1 MEECWSVVPLD
12 VAINFT
18 EACIDNNN
26 YNVAFSML
34 FWPLSAYI
42 WSVYLVILLSGS
54 FGIYFNY
61 SVLRISMHS
70 TIWFRVHVIVP
81 LVVTGSGLLVAIDTS
96 FQVPDSHMI
105 MYHAARRT
113 DL

>member
-1 MEECWSVVPLD
+1 
-12 VAINFT
+12 
-18 EACIDNNN
+18 
-26 YNVAFSML
+26 ML

-42 WSVYLVILLSGS
+42 WSVYLFIPPSGS
-54 FGIYFNY
+54 FGIYNF
-61 SVLRISMHS
+61 RISMHS
-70 TIWFRVHVIVP
+70 TIWFRVHVTVP

-105 MYHAARRT
+105 MYHAARWT